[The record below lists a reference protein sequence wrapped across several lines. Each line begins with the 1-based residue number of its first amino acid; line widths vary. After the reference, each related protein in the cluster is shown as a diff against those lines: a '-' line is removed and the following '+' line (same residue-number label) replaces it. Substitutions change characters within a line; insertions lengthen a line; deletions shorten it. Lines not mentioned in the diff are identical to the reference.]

1 MPTRREISPK
11 MAQMMGKIVQRAIQ
25 VRAEGSGR
33 PFLIGHFVTNRCN
46 NKCKSCLW
54 RRNDWEDVPL
64 DDLKDFYMQAAEEG
78 FLGTFLSGGEPFL
91 RKDIGE
97 LTRFIKEEAGIH
109 ILFITS
115 GWFLEERMD
124 EVLPHIDMMMWSL
137 DSARPERHDKI
148 RGAPGLFD
156 RLIKGIKR
164 IKKEYPEL
172 SCQTNCC
179 VQKGLAEEI
188 DDLLKLHEDLRV
200 QISFDVISEYRHDGE
215 GGHFTET
222 NMGMPL
228 PELRGVC
235 AYLLDKKREGAPILN
250 SEMYFQ
256 YFTNGKLGYKCHLP
270 KLAMCVDGRGYV
282 EDCLNLN
289 KPIANIQEMR
299 LKDIMELPRF
309 KQLRV
314 DAENCFSCNSPTMID
329 LSNVWE
335 DPELIFGPGGI
346 SVG

>member
-1 MPTRREISPK
+1 MQEVLGK
-11 MAQMMGKIVQRAIQ
+11 MATRALKIRV
-25 VRAEGSGR
+25 EGGDR
-33 PFLIGHFVTNRCN
+33 PFLIGHFVTNRCD

-54 RRNDWEDVPL
+54 RHNDWEDVPL

-97 LTRFIKEEAGIH
+97 LARFIKEEAGIN

-115 GWFLEERMD
+115 GWWLEERMD
-124 EVLPHIDMMMWSL
+124 EVLPYIDMMMWSL
-137 DSARPERHDKI
+137 DSAKAHRHDEI
-148 RGAPGLFD
+148 RGRPGLFE
-156 RLIKGIKR
+156 RLMKGIKR
-164 IKKEYPEL
+164 IKKEYPDL

-179 VQKGLAEEI
+179 VQKGIAEEI
-188 DDLLKLHEDLRV
+188 DDLLKLHEDMDIK
-200 QISFDVISEYRHDGE
+200 ISFDVISDFRHDGK
-215 GGHFTET
+215 GGHFTQT
-222 NMGMPL
+222 DMGMPL
-228 PELRGVC
+228 QELRGVC

-250 SEMYFQ
+250 SELYFK
-256 YFTNGKLGYKCHLP
+256 YFMDGKPGYKCHLP

-282 EDCLNLN
+282 EDCLDMNN
-289 KPIANIQEMR
+289 PIANIREMR
-299 LKDIMELPRF
+299 LKDIMKLPRF

-314 DAENCFSCNSPTMID
+314 DAEDCCTCNSPIMVD

-335 DPELIFGPGGI
+335 NPKILFEQNGI